1 MQSWFPFVPTPQS
14 PALCHI
20 CLLCPFQSYL
30 VSGVPSGSLSYP
42 PSPGPRIP
50 LACLQC
56 CWEVQHK
63 IALKEKVLGKMAEGQ
78 KYPGFAIAEKH
89 LLLLAMLGA
98 KI

>member
-1 MQSWFPFVPTPQS
+1 MFGLLNKTNFCTVLKFPREVHMGGNAGS
-14 PALCHI
+14 P
-20 CLLCPFQSYL
+20 
-30 VSGVPSGSLSYP
+30 
-42 PSPGPRIP
+42 
-50 LACLQC
+50 
-56 CWEVQHK
+56 CWEVQCK